1 MGTLIA
7 AGGQGFVFSYSQC
20 ADPGAEACSARGAP
34 DREALLRAGARW
46 RSAPRCGPGSRSAGR
61 VWPLT
66 RIRTTTR
73 LSGSSRRPSP
83 RGAGGRAVR
92 GLRGGVGCALRARS
106 RQAQWEL
113 IFRVRTGTTTRLS
126 GSSRRPSPRGAGG
139 RAVREGMGRWGA
151 PFAPDLGRPNGSSP
165 GGQCH
170 YPAERSS
177 RRPSPRGAGGRAVRG
192 LRGGGVRPS
201 RPI

>member
-1 MGTLIA
+1 MR
-7 AGGQGFVFSYSQC
+7 
-20 ADPGAEACSARGAP
+20 PGPEECR
-34 DREALLRAGARW
+34 
-46 RSAPRCGPGSRSAGR
+46 PR
-61 VWPLT
+61 VT

-92 GLRGGVGCALRARS
+92 GLRGVGCALRARS

-139 RAVREGMGRWGA
+139 RAVRGLSQCGRVCIRGVRGPAGRPGRSRLARPGPGPRRKASERAPLGARAESGPYPAGEECSSRDVRVQYGQSESRPGPQGTGRVVSPSRVECSTRRCGLGAVGLWGA
-151 PFAPDLGRPNGSSP
+151 ARN
-165 GGQCH
+165 
-170 YPAERSS
+170 
-177 RRPSPRGAGGRAVRG
+177 
-192 LRGGGVRPS
+192 
-201 RPI
+201 